1 MNDYYEMQA
10 RNRKNVIQWCR
21 ENSWPKPGTLL
32 VRIFI
37 ALVVQHRFSL
47 ICKEIDRAVEGIDLT
62 HNLLKK
68 AINDG
73 NLVALVLVKNRINE
87 RKKELGALIRLL
99 EKEAPVPVQQMKRN
113 EITDM
118 MIARAKDYPYE
129 DLLDSYGVQVKRGRC
144 RCPIHK
150 GENPTSFEIK
160 NNYASC
166 HACGWT
172 GDTIAFVREIEGCS
186 FREAVEKLR

>member
-1 MNDYYEMQA
+1 MN
-10 RNRKNVIQWCR
+10 NL
-21 ENSWPKPGTLL
+21 PKPRILF

-47 ICKEIDRAVEGIDLT
+47 ICKEIDRAVEDIDISHGLV
-62 HNLLKK
+62 KK
-68 AINDG
+68 AINGG
-73 NLVALVLVKNRINE
+73 NLIALVFVKNRINE

-172 GDTIAFVREIEGCS
+172 GDTIAFVREMEGCS
-186 FREAVEKLR
+186 FREAVKKLQ